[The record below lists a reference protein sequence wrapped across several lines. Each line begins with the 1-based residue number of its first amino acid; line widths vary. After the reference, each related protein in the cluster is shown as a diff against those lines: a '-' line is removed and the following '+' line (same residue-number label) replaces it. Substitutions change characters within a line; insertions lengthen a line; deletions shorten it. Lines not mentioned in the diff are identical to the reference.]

1 MENEEEVKQKIREPL
16 LYMAHRLGYISDFD
30 EDALW
35 KWWDSLAPDKKK
47 TIVSGILIEQKR
59 EEWHRNKFKTL
70 GWRVWLAG
78 TIPAVFAIRWLVY
91 ATGGQKLWAIAIF
104 LGGAIIMRWLINLYD
119 NLRGNPRRVYDEIEG
134 ERREQSL
141 FRIFDLS
148 LIVIGIVLIVI
159 GALNS
164 DSVML
169 KIGGILTAVGILFL
183 FFRTRYLK
191 KANSLKN
198 GSSSK

>member
-1 MENEEEVKQKIREPL
+1 MENEEEIKQKIGEHL
-16 LYMAHRLGYISDFD
+16 LYMAYRQGYISDFD

-35 KWWDSLAPDKKK
+35 KWWDSLADDKKAA
-47 TIVSGILIEQKR
+47 IASAILTEQKR
-59 EEWHRNKFKTL
+59 AEWHRNKFKTL
-70 GWRVWLAG
+70 GWRVGLAG

-91 ATGGQKLWAIAIF
+91 APGGQKLWAIAIF

-119 NLRGNPRRVYDEIEG
+119 NLRGNRRRVYDEIEG

-164 DSVML
+164 NSVML
-169 KIGGILTAVGILFL
+169 IIGGILTAVGLLLL

-191 KANSLKN
+191 RSR
-198 GSSSK
+198 